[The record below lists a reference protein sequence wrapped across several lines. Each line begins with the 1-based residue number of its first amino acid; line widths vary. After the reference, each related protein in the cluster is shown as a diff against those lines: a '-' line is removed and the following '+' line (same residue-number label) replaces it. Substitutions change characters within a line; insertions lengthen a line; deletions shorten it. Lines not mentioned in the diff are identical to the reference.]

1 MFSPFIDWGRNQVLE
16 YLMASLITDIA
27 ISRVTFGPI
36 SGCFH
41 DAFLD
46 NSHSISWYK
55 VAWNKMGFGKRGT
68 WTDFIVIIYI
78 CIYLMV
84 HLYIHKTK
92 ILNTPNIVRKK
103 AYYVYMLLR
112 IVNIA
117 CYSIIRKV
125 KQEIFKLSLSNL
137 LNL

>member
-1 MFSPFIDWGRNQVLE
+1 
-16 YLMASLITDIA
+16 
-27 ISRVTFGPI
+27 
-36 SGCFH
+36 
-41 DAFLD
+41 
-46 NSHSISWYK
+46 
-55 VAWNKMGFGKRGT
+55 MGFGKRGT

-125 KQEIFKLSLSNL
+125 KQKIFKLSLSNL